1 MFRKY
6 RTIHFEDLLTGLS
19 DESDDDID
27 DLVDFENLPEVCYF
41 KI

>member
-6 RTIHFEDLLTGLS
+6 RTRHML